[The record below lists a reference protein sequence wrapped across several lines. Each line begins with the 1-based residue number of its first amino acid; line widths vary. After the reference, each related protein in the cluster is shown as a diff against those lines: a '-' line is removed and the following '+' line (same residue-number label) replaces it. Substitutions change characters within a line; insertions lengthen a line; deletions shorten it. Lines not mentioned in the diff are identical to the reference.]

1 MVTKHPKMLGDKWF
15 LRLWFDAIPPSPTGV
30 VLSGYMNPITVSQ
43 IHVSLCASESLHMLF
58 QEIRE
63 LTVSSQLEDS
73 SFQTRIRKHSLPS
86 SSPTHT
92 HTHHQGQAAPSTAA
106 VELNHYIRH
115 SSHGFLWLCSCVPV
129 TSE

>member
-92 HTHHQGQAAPSTAA
+92 HTHTTRDRQHPPQ
-106 VELNHYIRH
+106 L
-115 SSHGFLWLCSCVPV
+115 L
-129 TSE
+129 